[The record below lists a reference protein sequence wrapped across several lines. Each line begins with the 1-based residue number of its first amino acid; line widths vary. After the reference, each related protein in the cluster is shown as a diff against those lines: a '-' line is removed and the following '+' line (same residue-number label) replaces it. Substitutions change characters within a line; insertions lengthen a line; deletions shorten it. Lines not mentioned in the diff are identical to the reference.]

1 MDLAAA
7 QLFSKQIIDRV
18 RGKHNILIVTHD
30 NPDPD
35 ALATAYALSHLLLM
49 STGEQPLIASGGV
62 IGRRENRTM
71 VEKLDIEVAAL
82 DDVDC
87 RQFAVI
93 CMVDSQPRTG
103 NGSLPEVCK
112 IDIIID
118 HHPQRVDPHGDNAA
132 HGGMIVDVRP
142 EYGACAT
149 ILYEYL
155 LAQDIYIGTR
165 LATALFYAI
174 RSETQ
179 DLGREWSN
187 PDRTAYQK
195 LLPLSNNRILFE
207 ISRAKVPADYFLNFS
222 QALNSARVY
231 HDILVFNMFE
241 VEHPDMVAELTD
253 FLLRV
258 EGVSVV
264 LGMGCYAEQEVL
276 SFRTDRADIFA
287 GQVIRDVVDGLGT
300 AGGHGM
306 IAGGQI
312 RPMLGDHKEQS
323 GLEKI
328 LTQRL
333 IKVLGYQPVRGHRLL
348 AGA

>member
-7 QLFSKQIIDRV
+7 HLFSQQIIDRV

-49 STGEQPLIASGGV
+49 TTGEQALIACGGV

-71 VEKLDIEVAAL
+71 VEKLDIEIAAL

-87 RQFAVI
+87 RQFSVV

-103 NGSLPEVCK
+103 NGSLSDACK

-118 HHPQRVDPHGDNAA
+118 HHPQRIDPHGDNAPQR
-132 HGGMIVDVRP
+132 GMIVDVRP

-155 LAQDIYIGTR
+155 LAQNIYISTR

-187 PDRTAYQK
+187 PDRKAYQK
-195 LLPLSNNRILFE
+195 LLPLSNNRILFD

-222 QALNSARVY
+222 QALTSARIY
-231 HDILVFNMFE
+231 HDVLVFNMFE
-241 VEHPDMVAELTD
+241 VEHPDMVAEVTD

-258 EGVSVV
+258 EGIAVV
-264 LGMGCYAEQEVL
+264 LGMGCCAEQEVL
-276 SFRTDRADIFA
+276 SLRTDRADIFA
-287 GQVIRDVVDGLGT
+287 GKVIREVVDGLGT

-306 IAGGQI
+306 MAGGQI

-323 GLEKI
+323 ELEKT
-328 LTQRL
+328 LVSRL
-333 IKVLGYQPVRGHRLL
+333 LNVLGYKPVRGRRLL
-348 AGA
+348 AG